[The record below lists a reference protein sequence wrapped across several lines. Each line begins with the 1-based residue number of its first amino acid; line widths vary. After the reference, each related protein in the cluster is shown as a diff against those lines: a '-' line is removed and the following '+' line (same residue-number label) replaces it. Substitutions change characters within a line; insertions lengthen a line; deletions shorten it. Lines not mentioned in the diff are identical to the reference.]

1 MAKKQAKK
9 SKGAKK
15 EKTNVMFDSASFG
28 VIEAVKS
35 QCTVSKPVF
44 SNYQKLHD
52 VSQSPMDLV
61 GVTIVTPWF
70 DRLMETLDDM
80 ATLNYTFKL
89 NDDKIIHNNTVY
101 DTRMKCKIKMP
112 ANQYIFQLWE
122 NTRMSNCN
130 HRFKL
135 VTDAVFD
142 KLRSITDSDD
152 AAFQVTSLLMNTFHT
167 HIVSKSYRAI
177 SSTLYGVLYS
187 GQLNPMSVAKVSE
200 VWGGYKKL
208 DEWILNDYAFRD
220 MFSKLKGSSSIDGFD
235 EAIEYLSGLIA
246 DKWLETAPDNEEYQK
261 VVTEFNLPVNWEEID
276 LLKILPDISSNMKEF
291 YRYKMK
297 HPKYSAM
304 CPEIEIPR
312 PMTLDT
318 DYRDLETTT
327 MFGLPLQAFII
338 SDVNVS
344 VDESIYQLS
353 WDAMIQKTLK
363 NTKSD
368 MSIRFVSE
376 KYKKHDIFTDGTG
389 IRDVV
394 RNWTIPGL
402 IKAIF
407 PNRIFVNAINAVLVA
422 DHFAFEV
429 IYKGNADRLN
439 DYAFNSNN
447 EMIDELTPELYDE
460 IYDYIRS
467 EGNVLVLR
475 HRGVT
480 MFLDENVKFFALK
493 FLFKCDNVMY
503 SLFEVRKIT
512 QCIIDAY
519 SYLKSKE
526 TDGSIDFYFE
536 ENEIVTHQSTKRH
549 QIIQRRGSF
558 VRGHYRHYKSGVV
571 TLVRPHVR
579 KGTNYI
585 GEYVLEL

>member
-1 MAKKQAKK
+1 MAKKQTKK

-15 EKTNVMFDSASFG
+15 EKSNVIFDSASFG
-28 VIEAVKS
+28 VIEAIKS
-35 QCTVSKPVF
+35 QCTVDKPVF
-44 SNYQKLHD
+44 SNYQKLHS
-52 VSQSPMDLV
+52 VSQSPMGLV
-61 GVTIVTPWF
+61 GVTVVTPWF
-70 DRLMETLDDM
+70 DRLMEILDDM
-80 ATLNYTFKL
+80 AMLNYTYKL

-101 DTRMKCKIKMP
+101 DTRMRCKLKMP
-112 ANQYIFQLWE
+112 ANEYIFQLWK
-122 NTRMSNCN
+122 NARTSNCN
-130 HRFKL
+130 HRFKI
-135 VTDAVFD
+135 VTDAVFE
-142 KLRSITDSDD
+142 KLRSVTVSDD
-152 AAFQVTSLLMNTFHT
+152 VAFHVTSLLMNTFNI
-167 HIVSKSYRAI
+167 HIVSKSYRVLT
-177 SSTLYGVLYS
+177 STLYGILYS
-187 GQLNPMSVAKVSE
+187 GQLNPMSVTKSCE

-208 DEWILNDYAFRD
+208 DEWILNDYAFVD
-220 MFSKLKGSSSIDGFD
+220 MFSKLKGNDVFNGFD
-235 EAIEYLSGLIA
+235 ETVEYVCGLIA
-246 DKWLETAPDNEEYQK
+246 DKWLETAPDDEEYQK
-261 VVTEFNLPVNWEEID
+261 TVTELNLPVNWKEID

-304 CPEIEIPR
+304 RPELEIAR
-312 PMTLDT
+312 PMTLGT
-318 DYRDLETTT
+318 DYRNLESITI
-327 MFGLPLQAFII
+327 FGLPLQTLIG

-344 VDESIYQLS
+344 VDESIYKMS
-353 WDAMIQKTLK
+353 WDAMIQKTLR

-376 KYKKHDIFTDGTG
+376 KYKKHDIFDDGAG
-389 IRDVV
+389 IRDVI

-439 DYAFNSNN
+439 DYAFSSDN
-447 EMIDELTPELYDE
+447 EMIDALTPELYDE

-475 HRGVT
+475 HRGET
-480 MFLDENVKFFALK
+480 MFLDENMKFFTLN

-512 QCIIDAY
+512 QCIIDAHN
-519 SYLKSKE
+519 YLKSKE

-536 ENEIVTHQSTKRH
+536 ENEIVTHQSMKRR
-549 QIIQRRGSF
+549 QIIHRRGSF

-585 GEYVLEL
+585 GEYVLEI